1 MKILGLST
9 MGNSAAAIT
18 VDGKVIAAIEEERLT
33 RMKNDGGFPFHAI
46 KTCLNSADMN
56 FSDLDEIA
64 VYWQPWRFMNRSI
77 AVLKGAILDPKSL
90 QELIPNYLDKNCPIE
105 STVNVEKMIYLKD
118 TS

>member
-33 RMKNDGGFPFHAI
+33 RMKNDGGFPIHAI

-64 VYWQPWRFMNRSI
+64 VYWQPWRFKNRSI
-77 AVLKGAILDPKSL
+77 AVLKGAILDPKNIKFRAKRVMEIISGKKNKNDDYP
-90 QELIPNYLDKNCPIE
+90 ELRGSWID
-105 STVNVEKMIYLKD
+105 
-118 TS
+118 